1 MTAAKSFVLMV
12 LLLAAMAAI
21 GIAGCKI
28 RGVDPRL
35 HDLSL
40 ACLIALAAATLALI
54 PALLQ
59 RNVAQTAGM
68 FQASLIGTVFHLGM
82 VLAAALLMVMTRHAT
97 TPFVLWLL
105 GAYWATLIGL
115 CMVFAKL
122 IQAAPK
128 PAKK

>member
-1 MTAAKSFVLMV
+1 MKSLVLMV
-12 LLLAAMAAI
+12 LLLAGMAAI
-21 GIAGCKI
+21 GIIGCKI
-28 RGVDPRL
+28 SGVDPRFK
-35 HDLSL
+35 DLSL
-40 ACLIALAAATLALI
+40 ACGIALAATTLALI

-68 FQASLIGTVFHLGM
+68 FQASLIGTVFHLGLI
-82 VLAAALLMVMTRHAT
+82 LAAGLILVMTKRAT

-115 CMVFAKL
+115 CVVFAKL
-122 IQAAPK
+122 IRTAPT

>member
-1 MTAAKSFVLMV
+1 MTAVKSLVLMV
-12 LLLAAMAAI
+12 LLLAGMAAI
-21 GIAGCKI
+21 GITGCKI
-28 RGVDPRL
+28 GGVDPRL
-35 HDLSL
+35 NDLSL
-40 ACLIALAAATLALI
+40 ACVIALAAATLALI

-68 FQASLIGTVFHLGM
+68 FQASLIGTVFHLGLIL
-82 VLAAALLMVMTRHAT
+82 VTGLILVMTKRAT

-115 CMVFAKL
+115 CVVFAKL
-122 IQAAPK
+122 IRTAPT